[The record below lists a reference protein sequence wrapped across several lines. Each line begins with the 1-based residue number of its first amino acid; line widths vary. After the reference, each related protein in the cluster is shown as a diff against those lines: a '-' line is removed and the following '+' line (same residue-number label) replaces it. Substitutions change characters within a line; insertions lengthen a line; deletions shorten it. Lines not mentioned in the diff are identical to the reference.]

1 MNRIDPFFYLKED
14 EMNEQNKNKGKKKYQ
29 KKQYILMMNKQILN
43 SIIYQNQFDASSTI
57 NLFIGLQVSRDGVF
71 RHFQTLDN
79 LSFGYNQQQIEKV
92 VEDKQFGLVNIV
104 FKKNSSAPISD
115 LSEAI
120 KFLASNP
127 NIPFQQI
134 LDLLQKLYYFKEIV
148 QTQIENLGIS
158 QALLSQKEAE
168 TQSFL
173 QSFQQILFNYNQS
186 NQFKMYWYS
195 VFRINYEYKNTEI
208 IHTGFSKAYLEL
220 LGIDPDTLSQIFLRG
235 KKIDLIRNSIDISL
249 LTIQGLQLLGQSL
262 EGKCQPTVTQIVTF
276 DGFPLTITQQKTY
289 SCLLEVQNQQFKYND
304 FGYNII
310 EVDVNTKDL
319 QQLIEYRQRISER
332 CGDIKIEDLIK
343 RELSYLFEDVE
354 YSIKSQN
361 FIEKFYS
368 DNINQL
374 KCIEE
379 EKNQIFKNR
388 RCSYR
393 LINQ

>member
-1 MNRIDPFFYLKED
+1 MKSLSPFFKIKED
-14 EMNEQNKNKGKKKYQ
+14 QSNGLNKNKGKKKYQ
-29 KKQYILMMNKQILN
+29 KKQYILMMNKQILYL
-43 SIIYQNQFDASSTI
+43 IIYQNQFDVSSTI
-57 NLFIGLQVSRDGVF
+57 NLFIGMQVSRDSVF

-92 VEDKQFGLVNIV
+92 VEDQHYGLVNIV
-104 FKKNSSAPISD
+104 LKKNSSAPID
-115 LSEAI
+115 ELTDTI

-134 LDLLQKLYYFKEIV
+134 FDLLQKLYYFKEIV
-148 QTQIENLGIS
+148 VAQIEKLGIS

-173 QSFQQILFNYNQS
+173 
-186 NQFKMYWYS
+186 
-195 VFRINYEYKNTEI
+195 
-208 IHTGFSKAYLEL
+208 
-220 LGIDPDTLSQIFLRG
+220 G

-262 EGKCQPTVTQIVTF
+262 EGQYEPVVTQIVTF
-276 DGFPLTITQQKTY
+276 DKFPLTITQQKTY
-289 SCLLEVQNQQFKYND
+289 SCLLEIKNQQLKYND
-304 FGYNII
+304 FEYNII
-310 EVDVNTKDL
+310 EVDVNTQDL

-332 CGDIKIEDLIK
+332 YGDIKIEDLIK

-374 KCIEE
+374 KNIEE
-379 EKNQIFKNR
+379 KRNKIFKSR
-388 RCSYR
+388 RCSYKQV
-393 LINQ
+393 NQ

>member
-1 MNRIDPFFYLKED
+1 MNSLNPFSYLKED
-14 EMNEQNKNKGKKKYQ
+14 ESNDLKKNKGKKKYQ
-29 KKQYILMMNKQILN
+29 KKQYILMIKKQILN
-43 SIIYQNQFDASSTI
+43 QIIYQNQFDASSTI
-57 NLFIGLQVSRDGVF
+57 NLFIGMQVSRDGVF

-92 VEDKQFGLVNIV
+92 VEDKHYGLVNIV
-104 FKKNSSAPISD
+104 FEKNSQAPISD

-120 KFLASNP
+120 KFLSSNP

-134 LDLLQKLYYFKEIV
+134 FDLLQKLYYFKEVV
-148 QTQIENLGIS
+148 QAQIEKLEIN

-168 TQSFL
+168 TQIFL
-173 QSFQQILFNYNQS
+173 QNFQQILFNYHQT

-195 VFRINYEYKNTEI
+195 VFRINYQIQNTEI

-220 LGIDPDTLSQIFLRG
+220 LGIDSDTLSQIFLRG
-235 KKIDLIRNSIDISL
+235 KKVDLIRNSIDISL
-249 LTIQGLQLLGQSL
+249 LTLQGLQLLGQSL
-262 EGKCQPTVTQIVTF
+262 EGQCSPVVTQIVTF

-289 SCLLEVQNQQFKYND
+289 SCLLEIQNEQFKYND
-304 FGYNII
+304 FGYNIV

-379 EKNQIFKNR
+379 EKSQIFKNR

-393 LINQ
+393 QVNK